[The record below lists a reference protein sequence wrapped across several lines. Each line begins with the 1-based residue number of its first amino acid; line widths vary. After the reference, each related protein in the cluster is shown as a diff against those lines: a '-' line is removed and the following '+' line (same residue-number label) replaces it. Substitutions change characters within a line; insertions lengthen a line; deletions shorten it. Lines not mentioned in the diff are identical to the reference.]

1 MHPQSRPQAR
11 PAERGSAPRHT
22 GYDEDADEEDEDDDD
37 ADGGFAD
44 GEGDPCPNCGRVYRY
59 LHLLCHGPVAMFLA
73 IAAEIAFTVLY
84 PHHSLMPAGLV
95 ISGYSATSVIP
106 GMMASVY
113 R

>member
-22 GYDEDADEEDEDDDD
+22 GYDEDDDEEDDDDDD

-59 LHLLCHGPVAMFLA
+59 LHLLCHGRPVAMFLGILPFLQRILSQYNHVHVTA
-73 IAAEIAFTVLY
+73 CCLQDW
-84 PHHSLMPAGLV
+84 
-95 ISGYSATSVIP
+95 
-106 GMMASVY
+106 
-113 R
+113 

>member
-22 GYDEDADEEDEDDDD
+22 GYDEDDDDEDEDDDD

-59 LHLLCHGPVAMFLA
+59 LRHGRPVAM
-73 IAAEIAFTVLY
+73 VLGLLPLLQKLLLHY
-84 PHHSLMPAGLV
+84 HHVHITACCLQDW
-95 ISGYSATSVIP
+95 
-106 GMMASVY
+106 
-113 R
+113 